1 MRMFW
6 SIFFLG
12 SMLLIGLDV
21 RERRQSAFAEPSEV
35 PERTAPTM
43 TDPVGWPTPN
53 P

>member
-6 SIFFLG
+6 SVFLLG

-21 RERRQSAFAEPSEV
+21 RERRQSAVGGPVVAEPPLPV
-35 PERTAPTM
+35 A

>member
-21 RERRQSAFAEPSEV
+21 RERRLSTTVEPYPPV
-35 PERTAPTM
+35 A

>member
-6 SIFFLG
+6 SMFLLG

-21 RERRQSAFAEPSEV
+21 RERRQSVVGEPSVGEPATPV
-35 PERTAPTM
+35 L

>member
-12 SMLLIGLDV
+12 SMLLIGIDV
-21 RERRQSAFAEPSEV
+21 LERRQSTVNEV
-35 PERTAPTM
+35 PTPIA